1 MKRLIAALLCLVA
14 LCGCASRTPQ
24 TKQYTATF
32 LSLFDTVTTVVG
44 RADSEEAFQAMVEP
58 LRRELEEYHRLFDI
72 YNSYEG
78 IHNLKTVNDQA
89 GIAPVVVQEAVLDLL
104 EDCKRYAAAT
114 GGLFNPAMGSVLRL
128 WHEAREDGLD
138 DPANAYLPDWEA
150 LQQAALHMDPED
162 ILLDREA
169 STVFLA
175 DPLMQLDV
183 GAIAKGWAVQRAA
196 QNAPQGLLISVGG
209 NVYATG
215 PKDSR
220 GTAWAVGIRSPQDS
234 NKYLHILNVSR
245 GCVVTSGSYQRYYA
259 VDGQLYHHIID
270 PNTLCPSSLWTSVTV
285 VCEDSGL
292 ADVLSTALFLVDR
305 EAGQKLLDKLDAQ
318 AMWVDTQG
326 ELYYSPGFRDL
337 IRN

>member
-150 LQQAALHMDPED
+150 LQQAALHMD
-162 ILLDREA
+162 RRTF
-169 STVFLA
+169 S
-175 DPLMQLDV
+175 
-183 GAIAKGWAVQRAA
+183 W
-196 QNAPQGLLISVGG
+196 
-209 NVYATG
+209 TG
-215 PKDSR
+215 RRPPCFWQ
-220 GTAWAVGIRSPQDS
+220 TP
-234 NKYLHILNVSR
+234 
-245 GCVVTSGSYQRYYA
+245 
-259 VDGQLYHHIID
+259 
-270 PNTLCPSSLWTSVTV
+270 
-285 VCEDSGL
+285 
-292 ADVLSTALFLVDR
+292 
-305 EAGQKLLDKLDAQ
+305 
-318 AMWVDTQG
+318 
-326 ELYYSPGFRDL
+326 
-337 IRN
+337 